1 MERKEGIIEKM
12 KRKFR
17 EAVKFAWE
25 FAWRVMAKIEGNK

>member
-1 MERKEGIIEKM
+1 MKRKKGIIEKM

-25 FAWRVMAKIEGNK
+25 FTWRVIQKSRE

>member
-1 MERKEGIIEKM
+1 MERKEGIMEKI

-25 FAWRVMAKIEGNK
+25 FTWHVIAKIEG